1 MRKGLLFIL
10 VLGAVTAGSAPAAQK
25 RDATLRVV
33 DRAPLVV
40 RGQSFRDGERVRV
53 VLYAGGKA
61 SQVVRASQSG
71 GFVVR
76 FDRSMSRCGSFSLQA
91 FGSKGS
97 RARFMSTRKAPAC
110 LAND

>member
-1 MRKGLLFIL
+1 MRKGLLFVL
-10 VLGAVTAGSAPAAQK
+10 VLGAVTAGAAPAAQN
-25 RDATLRVV
+25 RQATLRIV

-53 VLYAGGKA
+53 VLFAGGKA
-61 SQVVRASQSG
+61 SQVVRASLSG

-76 FDRSMSRCGSFSLQA
+76 FDRTVSGCVPFSLQA
-91 FGSKGS
+91 FGSQGS
-97 RARFMSTRKAPAC
+97 RARLMPTGKAPAC